1 MASSRLITR
10 YDGLRS
16 ADLSPMDLV
25 HKSIMRTKMYEWLY
39 PIIMNRD
46 QVRSSNAAATDEIKT
61 AEWYLFDGAKTRV
74 YCNI

>member
-1 MASSRLITR
+1 
-10 YDGLRS
+10 
-16 ADLSPMDLV
+16 
-25 HKSIMRTKMYEWLY
+25 MYEWLY